1 MSDKKKL
8 KIKIFDK
15 EYSLLVDNEDL
26 AKDLAK
32 YVDQVMED
40 TRQELPNQP
49 VQTVA
54 VIAALNIA
62 YDYFIERDRNKEI
75 TSKAS
80 EKIKSLR
87 LLLEPH
93 STHSPS

>member
-1 MSDKKKL
+1 MSEKKKL

-32 YVDQVMED
+32 YVDQIMEE

-49 VQTVA
+49 MQTVA

-62 YDYFIERDRNKEI
+62 YDLFIEREKSKEF

-80 EKIKSLR
+80 DKIKGLK
-87 LLLEPH
+87 LLLE
-93 STHSPS
+93 SRSLHSPS